1 MVVRYERQRPGD
13 LIHIDSKKLG
23 RIGGIGHR
31 ITGRPRGTVNRHHG
45 IGWESLHVCIDDAT
59 RLGYSEILPDERKES
74 AVGFLERA
82 LGWLA
87 QQGGTVERVM
97 TDYGSAYLSSDF
109 RAVVA
114 AAGLKHKRTRPYTP
128 RANGK
133 AERFIQISLREWAY
147 ARPYATS
154 WERSAALTLWL
165 DYYNTER
172 PHAALGDRPPAV
184 RLRHFELLGS
194 TEGTVASSRPASRND
209 RSGGSGAR
217 IAEGDRRQPA
227 RSVLAAAYRCGHAR
241 PRRTLA

>member
-1 MVVRYERQRPGD
+1 MEAKPVVVRYERQRPGD

-45 IGWESLHVCIDDAT
+45 IGWEAPHVCIDDAT

-128 RANGK
+128 RQWQG
-133 AERFIQISLREWAY
+133 R
-147 ARPYATS
+147 
-154 WERSAALTLWL
+154 
-165 DYYNTER
+165 
-172 PHAALGDRPPAV
+172 AV
-184 RLRHFELLGS
+184 Y
-194 TEGTVASSRPASRND
+194 PN
-209 RSGGSGAR
+209 
-217 IAEGDRRQPA
+217 Q
-227 RSVLAAAYRCGHAR
+227 LA
-241 PRRTLA
+241 